1 MNLDIFPGRKQ
12 LLWLAL
18 MPLAAF
24 WLFSLGIYGQA
35 TSSLMSASSLLLGIA
50 LSIISFW
57 RADATIDRRYC
68 AILLPLILAAW
79 AIPYPYNAGPIVCI
93 AGLAVAL
100 AAPGLRSLWIAALF
114 SGAVLSLQ
122 SLAISIY
129 YLLAANY
136 HSASALAPGL
146 GCILDQTGIQAA
158 ANGGAVFVL
167 AQEKVFP
174 FSVTL
179 EKLGIYPW
187 ILIYAGSLLI
197 LFMISNNSAN
207 NAANSSAI
215 NVANSIAN
223 FSKRALL
230 ALIASFLY
238 LLLRYV
244 ILVHIF
250 FSTDLP
256 EAADM
261 KNEIFTDPWW
271 LIFSFLPLV
280 LLMLLCLRIP
290 QDLKLDFQ
298 MQMDRNKAVAF
309 TAAMLSVFCLSSSA
323 IFLDTG
329 TEKEGR
335 VLVDE
340 IHSIWESSTLKLD
353 RNWYGENSTYNSY
366 SMIQWL
372 NDSYHVDRIVSP
384 SFREWNVTG
393 ATKVIPDIVSDRITD
408 EILKNYDI
416 LIIKTPSAYQ
426 PPEIEAIV
434 RFVENGG
441 GLFLIGDHTNFAGI
455 GTNLNQLSR
464 RFGIEFGFDAVNTIR
479 GRLFYFQREGFI
491 HPVLKYMPYLDF
503 MTGCSL
509 RAPLFAEPV
518 IAGTGLRADP
528 GEFASVG
535 FFRETRANDP
545 TQATDTVWGLLNQA
559 VAVKYGKGRVVAF
572 ADSTIISNFRIFFG
586 GSCNFVIGAME
597 YLNRKNSYENARQIL
612 LLLAVI
618 FACLALYLLGRESWG
633 ERKMA
638 ALLVLLA
645 LGALTLGGTM
655 LIYSIKGEDTI
666 PSRFYD
672 FSHTVGFDGEHSGN
686 ITSRGD
692 MQGEYET
699 FFIWTQRLNLT
710 PAMEDRMADAM
721 AKARALVVIDPV
733 IKMSGEEL
741 AALQDYIKR
750 GNCVL
755 LMVSSREQGL
765 EVIES
770 FGMHTYMHTY
780 NLSEPASST
789 AAISADTGNTE
800 TMDTVWSWK
809 DGLPIEP
816 WGLAIKGGKPLLDID
831 GRVVLAETD
840 YGQGRFLLFTD
851 SQVFKDGLFARPGFM
866 GYPKADPGMV
876 DRGSYDLRALYNLEY
891 QIFEDHLG
899 FGRV

>member
-1 MNLDIFPGRKQ
+1 MNQAILKDILQEISRGRKQ

-18 MPLAAF
+18 MPLASF
-24 WLFSLGIYGQA
+24 WLFSLGVFGQA
-35 TSSLMSASSLLLGIA
+35 TSTLLCTSSLLLGIA

-57 RADATIDRRYC
+57 RMDAAIDRKYC

-79 AIPYPYNAGPIVCI
+79 AIPYPYNAGPVVCI

-100 AAPGLRSLWIAALF
+100 AAPGLRFLWLAALF
-114 SGAVLSLQ
+114 SGTVLSLQ

-146 GCILDQTGIQAA
+146 AGILGRTGIHAA
-158 ANGGAVFVL
+158 ANGGAVFIL

-187 ILIYAGSLLI
+187 ILIYTGFLLI
-197 LFMISNNSAN
+197 LFMISNN
-207 NAANSSAI
+207 AAI
-215 NVANSIAN
+215 
-223 FSKRALL
+223 FFKRAFLT
-230 ALIASFLY
+230 LIASFVY

-244 ILVHIF
+244 ILVQTF
-250 FSTDLP
+250 FSRDLP
-256 EAADM
+256 EAAILR
-261 KNEIFTDPWW
+261 NEIFIDPWW
-271 LIFSFLPLV
+271 QIFSLLPLAV
-280 LLMLLCLRIP
+280 LMLLCLRIP
-290 QDLKLDFQ
+290 DSKIDFQ
-298 MQMDRNKAVAF
+298 MQTDRKKAIAI
-309 TAAMLSVFCLSSSA
+309 ASAILSVFCLSSSA

-353 RNWYGENSTYNSY
+353 REWYGENSTYNSY

-372 NDSYHVDRIVSP
+372 HDSYHVDRIVSP
-384 SFREWNVTG
+384 SFLEWNVTG
-393 ATKVIPDIVSDRITD
+393 ATKVAPNIISDRITD
-408 EILKNYDI
+408 DILKNYDI
-416 LIIKTPSAYQ
+416 LIIKTPSSYQ
-426 PPEIEAIV
+426 PSEIEAIV
-434 RFVENGG
+434 NFVKNGG

-455 GTNLNQLSR
+455 GTNLNQLSN
-464 RFGIEFGFDAVNTIR
+464 RFGIEFGFDAVNTIQ
-479 GRLFYFQREGFI
+479 GRLFYFKREGFI
-491 HPVLKYMPYLDF
+491 HPVIKYMPYLDF

-518 IAGTGLRADP
+518 IMGTGLRADP

-535 FFRETRANDP
+535 FFRETRTNDP

-597 YLNRKNSYENARQIL
+597 YLNRRNSYEDARQIL
-612 LLLAVI
+612 FLLAMI
-618 FACLALYLLGRESWG
+618 FACLALYLLRRESWG

-645 LGALTLGGTM
+645 LGSLSVAGSM
-655 LIYSIKGEDTI
+655 LIFSTKGEDTI

-672 FSHTVGFDGEHSGN
+672 YNHTVGFDGEHSGN

-699 FFIWTQRLNLT
+699 FYIWTQRLNLT

-721 AKARALVVIDPV
+721 AKGRAMVMIDPATK
-733 IKMSGEEL
+733 ISGEEL
-741 AALQDYIKR
+741 ATLKDYIKR
-750 GNCVL
+750 GNCIL
-755 LMVSSREQGL
+755 LMVSSQEQGS
-765 EVIES
+765 EMIKD
-770 FGMHTYMHTY
+770 FGISTY
-780 NLSEPASST
+780 NLTKPAGKPDNAADNIAAST
-789 AAISADTGNTE
+789 GMMQD
-800 TMDTVWSWK
+800 VWAWK
-809 DGLPIEP
+809 DGLPIKP
-816 WGLAIKGGKPLLDID
+816 WGLAIKGGRPLLDID
-831 GRVVLAETD
+831 GRVVLAEAD
-840 YGQGRFLLFTD
+840 YGQGKFLLFTD

-876 DRGSYDLRALYNLEY
+876 DRESYDLRALYNLEY
-891 QIFEDHLG
+891 QIFEDQLG
-899 FGRV
+899 FGRA

>member
-1 MNLDIFPGRKQ
+1 MNQGIMQEILQGRKQ

-50 LSIISFW
+50 LSITSFW
-57 RADATIDRRYC
+57 RADAAIDRKYC
-68 AILLPLILAAW
+68 TILLPLILAAW
-79 AIPYPYNAGPIVCI
+79 AIPYPYNAGLIVCI

-100 AAPGLRSLWIAALF
+100 AAPGLRSLWLAALF

-122 SLAISIY
+122 SLAVSIY

-136 HSASALAPGL
+136 HSASVLASGL
-146 GCILDQTGIQAA
+146 AIILERTGIQAA
-158 ANGGAVFVL
+158 ANGGAVFVF

-174 FSVTL
+174 FSATL

-197 LFMISNNSAN
+197 LFMISNN
-207 NAANSSAI
+207 AAK
-215 NVANSIAN
+215 
-223 FSKRALL
+223 FLKRTLL
-230 ALIASFLY
+230 ALIASFIY

-250 FSTDLP
+250 FSMDLP

-290 QDLKLDFQ
+290 PDLKLDFQ
-298 MQMDRNKAVAF
+298 MQMDRKKAVAF
-309 TAAMLSVFCLSSSA
+309 AAAMLCVFCLSSPA

-372 NDSYHVDRIVSP
+372 NESYHVDRVVSP

-393 ATKVIPDIVSDRITD
+393 ATKVIPDIISDRITD
-408 EILKNYDI
+408 EILNNYDI

-426 PPEIEAIV
+426 PSEIEAIV
-434 RFVENGG
+434 RFVDNGG

-455 GTNLNQLSR
+455 GTNLNQLSS

-509 RAPLFAEPV
+509 KAPLFAEPV
-518 IAGTGLRADP
+518 ITGTGLRADP

-545 TQATDTVWGLLNQA
+545 TQVTDTVWGLLNQA

-586 GSCNFVIGAME
+586 G
-597 YLNRKNSYENARQIL
+597 
-612 LLLAVI
+612 
-618 FACLALYLLGRESWG
+618 
-633 ERKMA
+633 
-638 ALLVLLA
+638 
-645 LGALTLGGTM
+645 
-655 LIYSIKGEDTI
+655 
-666 PSRFYD
+666 
-672 FSHTVGFDGEHSGN
+672 
-686 ITSRGD
+686 
-692 MQGEYET
+692 
-699 FFIWTQRLNLT
+699 
-710 PAMEDRMADAM
+710 
-721 AKARALVVIDPV
+721 
-733 IKMSGEEL
+733 
-741 AALQDYIKR
+741 
-750 GNCVL
+750 
-755 LMVSSREQGL
+755 
-765 EVIES
+765 
-770 FGMHTYMHTY
+770 
-780 NLSEPASST
+780 
-789 AAISADTGNTE
+789 
-800 TMDTVWSWK
+800 
-809 DGLPIEP
+809 
-816 WGLAIKGGKPLLDID
+816 
-831 GRVVLAETD
+831 
-840 YGQGRFLLFTD
+840 
-851 SQVFKDGLFARPGFM
+851 
-866 GYPKADPGMV
+866 
-876 DRGSYDLRALYNLEY
+876 
-891 QIFEDHLG
+891 
-899 FGRV
+899 

>member
-1 MNLDIFPGRKQ
+1 MNPDIDDINKDIFQSRTQ
-12 LLWLAL
+12 LLWLVL
-18 MPLAAF
+18 MPFAAF

-35 TSSLMSASSLLLGIA
+35 TSSLLCASSLLLGIA

-57 RADATIDRRYC
+57 KADAAIDRKYC
-68 AILLPLILAAW
+68 AILLPMLLAAW
-79 AIPYPYNAGPIVCI
+79 AIPYPYNAGPITCI
-93 AGLAVAL
+93 AGLAFAL
-100 AAPGLRSLWIAALF
+100 AVPDLSLLWLAALF

-146 GCILDQTGIQAA
+146 ACILDLTGIQAA
-158 ANGGAVFVL
+158 ANGGAVFIL
-167 AQEKVFP
+167 AQGKVFP

-179 EKLGIYPW
+179 EKLGLYPW

-197 LFMISNNSAN
+197 LFIISN
-207 NAANSSAI
+207 NAANFLKS
-215 NVANSIAN
+215 
-223 FSKRALL
+223 ALL

-250 FSTDLP
+250 FSMDLP
-256 EAADM
+256 EAADS
-261 KNEIFTDPWW
+261 KNDIFTDSWW

-280 LLMLLCLRIP
+280 LLMFLCLRIP
-290 QDLKLDFQ
+290 LELKFDFQ
-298 MQMDRNKAVAF
+298 MPMDRKKAVALAGAIF
-309 TAAMLSVFCLSSSA
+309 SVFCLSSSA

-372 NDSYHVDRIVSP
+372 NDSYHVDRIVRP
-384 SFREWNVTG
+384 SFIEWNVTG
-393 ATKVIPDIVSDRITD
+393 ATKVIPDIISDRITE

-426 PPEIEAIV
+426 PSEIEAIV

-464 RFGIEFGFDAVNTIR
+464 RFGIQFGFDAVNTIQ
-479 GRLFYFQREGFI
+479 GRLFYFQRDGFI
-491 HPVLKYMPYLDF
+491 HPVIKYMPFLDF

-518 IAGTGLRADP
+518 IVGSGLRADP

-597 YLNRKNSYENARQIL
+597 YLNCKNSYENARQIL
-612 LLLAVI
+612 LLLAMI

-645 LGALTLGGTM
+645 LGALTLGGTV
-655 LIYSIKGEDTI
+655 LINSTKGEDTI

-672 FSHTVGFDGEHSGN
+672 CNHTVGFDGEHSGN

-699 FFIWTQRLNLT
+699 FFIWTQRLHLT

-721 AKARALVVIDPV
+721 AKARALVVIDPAT
-733 IKMSGEEL
+733 KMSGEEL
-741 AALQDYIKR
+741 AAIQDYIRR

-755 LMVSSREQGL
+755 LMVSSQGPGS

-770 FGMHTYMHTY
+770 FGMNTYMHTY
-780 NLSEPASST
+780 NLSEPANST
-789 AAISADTGNTE
+789 TVFSAGTGNTG
-800 TMDTVWSWK
+800 TTDTVWSWK
-809 DGLPIEP
+809 DGLPIKP

-840 YGQGRFLLFTD
+840 YGQGKFLLFAD
-851 SQVFKDGLFARPGFM
+851 SQAFKDGLFAGPGFM

-899 FGRV
+899 FGRE